1 MSKTERKRIIDYI
14 FRHPDT
20 PEDIRQQF
28 ERWMLAREHDSG
40 IDEILWD
47 IWENHAAPASEE
59 EDRRGLERLR
69 ASLRA
74 SRVRTLPRR
83 VLRYA
88 GMAAAVVLVFL
99 GGYFAATQT
108 LAPEKTVCPE
118 TSRNKRLRHTLSFEK
133 SNQTQIETIMN
144 ELNVLKRICRHLFL
158 AVLLCAVS
166 AATASAQ
173 VPTVTVD
180 AKNVTIKELL
190 QRIEA
195 NSQYTFAYIDADI
208 NPDKRVSVKA
218 VNRSIASIIAEVL
231 PNVNM
236 EVKGLKIVLTAKRG
250 GESQTRP
257 AADAGRTVKGRV
269 TDESGA
275 PVIGATVILKGTT
288 IGTATNAMG
297 EYAIDIRQAD
307 AVLVYSLIGYNKV
320 ELALADNQT
329 QADVTLKSEAI
340 AMDNVVVVGYGVQNK
355 RDVTTAISSI
365 KAEDFAAMPTAD
377 FRDAMAAKMPGVQV
391 LTLGG
396 QPDGNVSIRIRGIQS
411 ATSGNDPLYVI
422 DGVPC
427 DARAF
432 SNLESSDIES
442 LEVLKDASA
451 AAIYG
456 SRGSCGVILITTK
469 RGEGER
475 PVVSYDGQFSVSSV
489 SKTIDML
496 NAYEFAKIFK
506 EARDG
511 AYLFNVPTGSIDDPY
526 EDRPQTYHRVDP
538 LITAYL
544 QDKTGTMTDTDWQ
557 DAIFRTAYSTKHSV
571 SVSGRTKTLGYYIG
585 ANYLYR
591 EGTIIGSDFERYSLR
606 ANIDGKRNRLKY
618 GVSFSPSYSKTNY
631 ISSDTQYGD
640 DGVIA
645 SALMAPPVFP
655 VYNTDGSY
663 NWDMNGFLRVNSWD
677 TQTNEVLNPV
687 ALALEIDDVREK
699 INILGNAYVSYEFIK
714 GLEYKFTAGG
724 DYYSYIRN
732 YYRPSYIPLRGHKYY
747 DDLSAPKAQN
757 NMNSYFHWTI
767 SNQLSFNRTFGDHS
781 VNAVAV
787 YEAEKQGIQT
797 SQIVGTGTAGDD
809 KIRTTKGKTIDLTE
823 TYNNKYAYTFAS
835 WLVRAQYSYKGRYMV
850 SASIRG
856 DGSSRFAPNTRWGY
870 FPAASV
876 GWRMSDES
884 FLRDV
889 KWVDDL
895 KIRASVGQ
903 TGNAQIGNSEYLA
916 LYGSTNI
923 DLGNGLTS
931 QVYPTQIANNDL
943 GWEKNTQYNVGLDV
957 SLWRGTLGFTA
968 DYYYSKTTDML
979 FDVPV
984 SSVSGL
990 TSSNV
995 NIGSMQNKGIELALT
1010 SRRSFGDFSYA
1021 FAANWSL
1028 NRNKVL
1034 SLGDENADII
1044 KESSYAGGY
1053 YLTRVGQPVGCYY
1066 LLVQDGIFHNQEEL
1080 DSYPHFDTTTIGDFR
1095 FVDANGNGILEK
1107 DADRV
1112 IVGNYMP
1119 DFYYGFSVNL
1129 SYKGFDLAAN
1139 FQGVYG
1145 NEILNLERRYLL
1157 NMEASSNMMKE
1168 SLQRYPYGELNRATR
1183 KSSGNNGACTSTFHL
1198 EDGSYLRLQN
1208 LSLGYTFPDR
1218 WTRKAGI
1225 SKLRIYVQGTNL
1237 FTWTDYSGYNPEVN
1251 KRSTDALRPGED
1263 YCSYPLSRTFSVGV
1277 NFNL

>member
-1 MSKTERKRIIDYI
+1 
-14 FRHPDT
+14 
-20 PEDIRQQF
+20 
-28 ERWMLAREHDSG
+28 
-40 IDEILWD
+40 
-47 IWENHAAPASEE
+47 
-59 EDRRGLERLR
+59 
-69 ASLRA
+69 
-74 SRVRTLPRR
+74 
-83 VLRYA
+83 
-88 GMAAAVVLVFL
+88 
-99 GGYFAATQT
+99 
-108 LAPEKTVCPE
+108 
-118 TSRNKRLRHTLSFEK
+118 
-133 SNQTQIETIMN
+133 MN
-144 ELNVLKRICRHLFL
+144 EHNVLKRISRYLSAL
-158 AVLLCAVS
+158 ILCVTVTIT
-166 AATASAQ
+166 ATAQ
-173 VPTVTVD
+173 TPTVTVN
-180 AKNVTIKELL
+180 AKNVSIKELL

-195 NSQYTFAYIDADI
+195 NSQYTFAYVDAEIDT
-208 NPDKRVSVKA
+208 DKIVSVSA
-218 VNRSIASIIAEVL
+218 TNRSIASILEEIL
-231 PNVNM
+231 PDVKM
-236 EVKGLKIVLTAKRG
+236 EVKGLKIVLTRARG
-250 GESQTRP
+250 GVRQP
-257 AADAGRTVKGRV
+257 AIVSRTVKGVV
-269 TDESGA
+269 TDENGN
-275 PVIGATVILKGTT
+275 PIVGATVVLKGST
-288 IGTATNAMG
+288 IGAATNLNG
-297 EYAIDIRQAD
+297 EYTIDIQQNNAT
-307 AVLVYSLIGYNKV
+307 LVFSLIGYNRV
-320 ELALADNQT
+320 EVALSDSQTLAN
-329 QADVTLKSEAI
+329 VTLKAEAI
-340 AMDNVVVVGYGVQNK
+340 AMDDIVVVGYGVQNK
-355 RDVTTAISSI
+355 RDVTTSIASI
-365 KAEDFAAMPTAD
+365 KSEDFANMPTSD

-391 LTLGG
+391 LQLGG
-396 QPDGNVSIRIRGIQS
+396 QPDGNVTIRIRGIQS
-411 ATSGNDPLYVI
+411 ATAGNDPLYVI

-432 SNLESSDIES
+432 ANLESNDIES

-456 SRGSCGVILITTK
+456 SRGSCGVVLITTK
-469 RGEGER
+469 RGQSER
-475 PVVSYDGQFSVSSV
+475 PVVSYDGQFSVSNV
-489 SKTIDML
+489 AKKIEML
-496 NAYEFAKIFK
+496 DAYEFAQIVK

-544 QDKTGTMTDTDWQ
+544 QDKTGTLTDTDWQ
-557 DAIFRTAYSTKHSV
+557 DAIFRSAYSTKHSV
-571 SVSGRTKTLGYYIG
+571 SVSGRTNTLGYYIG
-585 ANYLYR
+585 GNYLYR

-631 ISSDTQYGD
+631 IASDTQYGN

-655 VYNTDGSY
+655 VYNDDGSY
-663 NWDMNGFLRVNSWD
+663 NWDMNGFLRINTWD
-677 TQTNEVLNPV
+677 TQVNEVLNPV

-699 INILGNAYVSYEFIK
+699 INVLGNAYVAYEFVK

-732 YYRPSYIPLRGHKYY
+732 YYRPSYIPLRGNKYY
-747 DDLSAPKAQN
+747 DSLSDPKAQN
-757 NMNSYFHWTI
+757 NMNSYFHWTL
-767 SNQLSFNRTFGDHS
+767 SNQLSYNRTFGEHS
-781 VNAVAV
+781 INAIAV
-787 YEAEKQGIQT
+787 YEAEKQSIQT
-797 SQIVGTGTAGDD
+797 SQIVGIGTAGDD
-809 KIRTTKGKTIDLTE
+809 KIRTTKGKTIDLDN

-835 WLVRAQYSYKGRYMV
+835 WLVRAQYSYKGRYMI

-870 FPAASV
+870 FPAVSV
-876 GWRMSDES
+876 GWRISDES
-884 FLRDV
+884 FLRNAR
-889 KWVDDL
+889 WIDDL
-895 KIRASVGQ
+895 KFRASVGQ

-916 LYGSTNI
+916 LYGTSTI
-923 DLGNGLTS
+923 DLGNGIS
-931 QVYPTQIANNDL
+931 SVVYPSQIANNDL
-943 GWEKNTQYNVGLDV
+943 GWEKNTQYNLGLDFN
-957 SLWRGTLGFTA
+957 LWKGALGLNV
-968 DYYYSKTTDML
+968 DYYYSKTTNML

-995 NIGSMQNKGIELALT
+995 NIGSMQNTGVELALT

-1021 FAANWSL
+1021 LAANWSL

-1053 YLTRVGQPVGCYY
+1053 YITRVGQPVGCYY
-1066 LLVQDGIFHNQEEL
+1066 LMVQDGIFHNQEEL
-1080 DSYPHFDTTTIGDFR
+1080 DSYPHFDTTTVGDFR

-1168 SLQRYPYGELNRATR
+1168 SLQRYPYGNLNRATR
-1183 KSSGNNGACTSTFHL
+1183 KSSGNNGACTSTFHI

-1218 WTRKAGI
+1218 WTHKAGI
-1225 SKLRIYVQGTNL
+1225 SKLRIYIQGTNL
-1237 FTWTDYSGYNPEVN
+1237 FTWTEYSGYNPEVSN
-1251 KRSTDALRPGED
+1251 HASDALRPGED
-1263 YCSYPLSRTFSVGV
+1263 YCSYPLSRTFSVGI

>member
-1 MSKTERKRIIDYI
+1 MNEPNFYLKAM
-14 FRHPDT
+14 
-20 PEDIRQQF
+20 
-28 ERWMLAREHDSG
+28 W
-40 IDEILWD
+40 
-47 IWENHAAPASEE
+47 
-59 EDRRGLERLR
+59 RGLLADVLCVCFVIPAR
-69 ASLRA
+69 AQTP
-74 SRVRTLPRR
+74 VVTL
-83 VLRYA
+83 
-88 GMAAAVVLVFL
+88 
-99 GGYFAATQT
+99 
-108 LAPEKTVCPE
+108 
-118 TSRNKRLRHTLSFEK
+118 
-133 SNQTQIETIMN
+133 
-144 ELNVLKRICRHLFL
+144 
-158 AVLLCAVS
+158 
-166 AATASAQ
+166 
-173 VPTVTVD
+173 D
-180 AKNVTIKELL
+180 ARNVTIKELL

-195 NSQYTFAYIDADI
+195 VSPYTFAYVNAEIDT
-208 NPDKRVSVKA
+208 PPHRKVTVKA
-218 VNRSIASIIAEVL
+218 ENRSIESILAEVL
-231 PNVNM
+231 PDVSV
-236 EVKGLKIVLTAKRG
+236 EIKGRKIILTAKPKETPR
-250 GESQTRP
+250 
-257 AADAGRTVKGRV
+257 AAVDAARTVKGCV
-269 TDESGA
+269 TDENGA

-288 IGTATNAMG
+288 TGTATGLNG
-297 EYAIDIRQAD
+297 EYALSIRRKN
-307 AVLVYSLIGYNKV
+307 AVLEVSLIGYNKV
-320 ELALADNQT
+320 SVALSDTQT
-329 QADVTLKSEAI
+329 EADVQLVSEAI
-340 AMDNVVVVGYGVQNK
+340 AVDNVVVVGYGVQNK
-355 RDVTTAISSI
+355 RDVTTSIASI
-365 KAEDFAAMPTAD
+365 KAEDFKGLATTD

-475 PVVSYDGQFSVSSV
+475 PVVSYDGQFSVSNV

-526 EDRPQTYHRVDP
+526 EDRPQVYHRVDP

-631 ISSDTQYGD
+631 ISSDTQYGS

-655 VYNTDGSY
+655 VYNADGSY
-663 NWDMNGFLRVNSWD
+663 NWDVNGFLRTNSWD

-687 ALALEIDDVREK
+687 ALALEIDDVRERL
-699 INILGNAYVSYEFIK
+699 NMQGSVYASYEFID
-714 GLEYKFTAGG
+714 GLEYKITAGG
-724 DYYSYIRN
+724 DYYNYSRN
-732 YYRPSYIPLRGHKYY
+732 YYRPSYIPLKN
-747 DDLSAPKAQN
+747 KAN
-757 NMNSYFHWTI
+757 YKDPSNPTAKSITNSYFHWTL
-767 SNQLSFNRTFGDHS
+767 SNQLSFSRRFGDHS
-781 VNAVAV
+781 LNAVAV
-787 YEAEKQGIQT
+787 WEAEKEHVKT
-797 SQIVGTGTAGDD
+797 SQIVGTGVKGDD
-809 KIRTTKGKTIDLTE
+809 KIRTTKGKTIDPAE
-823 TYNNKYAYTFAS
+823 TYNNEYAYTFAS

-876 GWRMSDES
+876 GWRVSDES

-889 KWVDDL
+889 KWLDDL
-895 KIRASVGQ
+895 KLRLSVGV
-903 TGNAQIGNSEYLA
+903 TGNAQIGNSEYLQ

-923 DLGNGLTS
+923 DLGNGLRP
-931 QVYPTQIANNDL
+931 QVYPSQIANPDL
-943 GWEKNTQYNVGLDV
+943 GWERNTQYDVGLDL
-957 SLWRGTLGFTA
+957 SFWKGTLGLTA

-990 TSSNV
+990 TSSNM
-995 NIGSMQNKGIELALT
+995 NIGSMENQGVELGLT
-1010 SRRSFGDFSYA
+1010 SRRRFGDFSYS
-1021 FAANWSL
+1021 FSANWSL

-1034 SLGDENADII
+1034 SLGEGNADII
-1044 KESSYAGGY
+1044 KEASFDGAY
-1053 YLTRVGQPVGCYY
+1053 YITRVGQPVGCYY
-1066 LLVQDGIFHNQEEL
+1066 LLVQDGIFHNKEEL
-1080 DSYPHFDTTTIGDFR
+1080 NSYPHFSTTQVGDFR
-1095 FVDANGNGILEK
+1095 FVDANGNGILEE

-1145 NEILNLERRYLL
+1145 NEILNLERRYLMSNSMSQ
-1157 NMEASSNMMKE
+1157 NMTRDA
-1168 SLQRYPYGELNRATR
+1168 LQRFPYGEMNRPNR
-1183 KSSGNNGACTSTFHL
+1183 KLTGNTAACTSTFHV

-1208 LSLGYTFPDR
+1208 LSLGYTFPDK

-1225 SKLRIYVQGTNL
+1225 SKLRVYVQGSNL
-1237 FTWTDYSGYNPEVN
+1237 FTWTDYSGYNPEVSN
-1251 KRSTDALRPGED
+1251 HASDALRPGED
-1263 YCSYPLSRTFSVGV
+1263 YCSYPLARTFSVGI

>member
-1 MSKTERKRIIDYI
+1 
-14 FRHPDT
+14 
-20 PEDIRQQF
+20 
-28 ERWMLAREHDSG
+28 
-40 IDEILWD
+40 
-47 IWENHAAPASEE
+47 
-59 EDRRGLERLR
+59 
-69 ASLRA
+69 
-74 SRVRTLPRR
+74 
-83 VLRYA
+83 
-88 GMAAAVVLVFL
+88 
-99 GGYFAATQT
+99 
-108 LAPEKTVCPE
+108 
-118 TSRNKRLRHTLSFEK
+118 
-133 SNQTQIETIMN
+133 MN
-144 ELNVLKRICRHLFL
+144 EPNVLKRICRCLCT
-158 AVLLCAVS
+158 VIILCAVS
-166 AATASAQ
+166 VVPASAQ
-173 VPTVTVD
+173 APNVTLEAKDVTV
-180 AKNVTIKELL
+180 KELL
-190 QRIEA
+190 RLIEA
-195 NSQYTFAYIDADI
+195 NSPYTFAYADADI
-208 NPDKRVSVKA
+208 TPGKRVSVKA
-218 VNRSIASIIAEVL
+218 DNRSIESIIAEVL
-231 PNVNM
+231 PEVNV
-236 EVKGLKIVLTAKRG
+236 EIKGLKILLTTRSG
-250 GESQTRP
+250 GGKP
-257 AADAGRTVKGRV
+257 AARNAGASRTITGRI
-269 TDESGA
+269 TDDEGA
-275 PVIGATVILKGTT
+275 PVVGATVILKGTT
-288 IGTATNAMG
+288 TGTASGLDGN
-297 EYAIDIRQAD
+297 YSLNIRQSN
-307 AVLVYSLIGYNKV
+307 AVLEISLIGYNKV

-329 QADVTLKSEAI
+329 QADVRLTADAI

-365 KAEDFAAMPTAD
+365 KAEDFADMPTAD

-391 LTLGG
+391 LQLGG
-396 QPDGNVSIRIRGIQS
+396 QPEGNVSVRIRGIQS

-422 DGVPC
+422 DGIPC

-432 SNLESSDIES
+432 ANLDGSDIES

-469 RGEGER
+469 RGQSEH
-475 PVVSYDGQFSVSSV
+475 PVVSYDGQFSVSNV
-489 SKTIDML
+489 TKTMDML
-496 NAYEFAKIFK
+496 DAYEFAQIFK

-526 EDRPQTYHRVDP
+526 ESRPQTYHRVDP

-544 QDKTGTMTDTDWQ
+544 QDKTGTMVNTDWQ
-557 DAIFRTAYSTKHSV
+557 DAIFRTAYSTKHSL
-571 SVSGRTKTLGYYIG
+571 SISGRTKSINYFVG

-591 EGTIIGSDFERYSLR
+591 EGTIIGSDFERYGLR
-606 ANIDGKRNRLKY
+606 VNLDGKRNRLKY
-618 GVSFSPSYSKTNY
+618 GVSFSPSYSKSNY
-631 ISSDTQYGD
+631 VDADAQYGG

-655 VYNTDGSY
+655 VYNSDGSY
-663 NWDMNGFLRVNSWD
+663 NWDMNGFLRINTWD

-687 ALALEIDDVREK
+687 ALALEIDDIREK
-699 INILGNAYVSYEFIK
+699 LNILGNVFASYEFIK
-714 GLEYKFTAGG
+714 GLEYKITAGG

-732 YYRPSYIPLRGHKYY
+732 YYRPSSLPLRGYKYL
-747 DDLSAPKAQN
+747 DAQSTPQANYYN
-757 NMNSYFHWTI
+757 NNYFHWTL
-767 SNQLSFNRTFGDHS
+767 SNQLSFNRSFGDHTI
-781 VNAVAV
+781 NAVAV
-787 YEAEKQGIQT
+787 YEAEKYTTQT
-797 SQIVGTGTAGDD
+797 AQIVSTGTIGDD
-809 KIRTTKGKTIDLTE
+809 KIRSTKGKTIDQDN

-835 WLVRAQYSYKGRYMV
+835 WLLRAQYSYKGRYMASV
-850 SASIRG
+850 SIRG

-870 FPAASV
+870 FPAVSI
-876 GWRMSDES
+876 GWRISDEN
-884 FLRDV
+884 FMRGI
-889 KWVDDL
+889 KWIDDM
-895 KIRASVGQ
+895 KFRASVGQ

-916 LYGSTNI
+916 LYGTTNI

-931 QVYPTQIANNDL
+931 QVYPKQIANNDL
-943 GWEKNTQYNVGLDV
+943 GWEKNTQYNVGVDI
-957 SLWRGTLGFTA
+957 SLWRGLLGLNA
-968 DYYYSKTTDML
+968 DFYYSKTTDML

>member
-1 MSKTERKRIIDYI
+1 
-14 FRHPDT
+14 
-20 PEDIRQQF
+20 
-28 ERWMLAREHDSG
+28 
-40 IDEILWD
+40 
-47 IWENHAAPASEE
+47 
-59 EDRRGLERLR
+59 
-69 ASLRA
+69 
-74 SRVRTLPRR
+74 
-83 VLRYA
+83 
-88 GMAAAVVLVFL
+88 
-99 GGYFAATQT
+99 
-108 LAPEKTVCPE
+108 
-118 TSRNKRLRHTLSFEK
+118 
-133 SNQTQIETIMN
+133 MN

-288 IGTATNAMG
+288 VGTATNATG

-320 ELALADNQT
+320 EVALSEGQT

-365 KAEDFAAMPTAD
+365 KAEDFADMPTAD

>member
-1 MSKTERKRIIDYI
+1 
-14 FRHPDT
+14 
-20 PEDIRQQF
+20 
-28 ERWMLAREHDSG
+28 
-40 IDEILWD
+40 
-47 IWENHAAPASEE
+47 
-59 EDRRGLERLR
+59 
-69 ASLRA
+69 
-74 SRVRTLPRR
+74 
-83 VLRYA
+83 
-88 GMAAAVVLVFL
+88 
-99 GGYFAATQT
+99 
-108 LAPEKTVCPE
+108 
-118 TSRNKRLRHTLSFEK
+118 
-133 SNQTQIETIMN
+133 
-144 ELNVLKRICRHLFL
+144 
-158 AVLLCAVS
+158 
-166 AATASAQ
+166 
-173 VPTVTVD
+173 
-180 AKNVTIKELL
+180 
-190 QRIEA
+190 
-195 NSQYTFAYIDADI
+195 
-208 NPDKRVSVKA
+208 
-218 VNRSIASIIAEVL
+218 
-231 PNVNM
+231 
-236 EVKGLKIVLTAKRG
+236 
-250 GESQTRP
+250 
-257 AADAGRTVKGRV
+257 
-269 TDESGA
+269 
-275 PVIGATVILKGTT
+275 
-288 IGTATNAMG
+288 
-297 EYAIDIRQAD
+297 
-307 AVLVYSLIGYNKV
+307 
-320 ELALADNQT
+320 
-329 QADVTLKSEAI
+329 
-340 AMDNVVVVGYGVQNK
+340 
-355 RDVTTAISSI
+355 
-365 KAEDFAAMPTAD
+365 
-377 FRDAMAAKMPGVQV
+377 
-391 LTLGG
+391 
-396 QPDGNVSIRIRGIQS
+396 
-411 ATSGNDPLYVI
+411 
-422 DGVPC
+422 
-427 DARAF
+427 
-432 SNLESSDIES
+432 
-442 LEVLKDASA
+442 
-451 AAIYG
+451 
-456 SRGSCGVILITTK
+456 
-469 RGEGER
+469 
-475 PVVSYDGQFSVSSV
+475 
-489 SKTIDML
+489 ML
-496 NAYEFAKIFK
+496 NAYEFATIFK

-526 EDRPQTYHRVDP
+526 EDRPQVYHRVDP

-631 ISSDTQYGD
+631 ISSDTQYGS

-655 VYNTDGSY
+655 VYNADGSY
-663 NWDMNGFLRVNSWD
+663 NWDVNGFLRTNSWD

-732 YYRPSYIPLRGHKYY
+732 YYRPSYIPLRGLKYL
-747 DDLSAPKAQN
+747 DAPSDPKAQN
-757 NMNSYFHWTI
+757 NMQSYFHWTI

-787 YEAEKQGIQT
+787 YEAEKQTIQT

-809 KIRTTKGKTIDLTE
+809 KIRTTKGKTIDLE
-823 TYNNKYAYTFAS
+823 NTYNNKYAYTFAS

-876 GWRMSDES
+876 GWRVSDES
-884 FLRDV
+884 FLRNV
-889 KWVDDL
+889 KWLDDL
-895 KIRASVGQ
+895 KVRASVGQ

-916 LYGSTNI
+916 LYGMTNV

-931 QVYPTQIANNDL
+931 QVYPSQIANNDL
-943 GWEKNTQYNVGLDV
+943 GWEKNTQYNIGLDV

-984 SSVSGL
+984 SSVSGF

-995 NIGSMQNKGIELALT
+995 NIGSMQNRGVELAVT

-1080 DSYPHFDTTTIGDFR
+1080 DSYPHFDTTTVGDFR

-1225 SKLRIYVQGTNL
+1225 SKLRIYVQGSNL

>member
-1 MSKTERKRIIDYI
+1 
-14 FRHPDT
+14 
-20 PEDIRQQF
+20 
-28 ERWMLAREHDSG
+28 
-40 IDEILWD
+40 
-47 IWENHAAPASEE
+47 
-59 EDRRGLERLR
+59 
-69 ASLRA
+69 
-74 SRVRTLPRR
+74 
-83 VLRYA
+83 
-88 GMAAAVVLVFL
+88 
-99 GGYFAATQT
+99 
-108 LAPEKTVCPE
+108 
-118 TSRNKRLRHTLSFEK
+118 
-133 SNQTQIETIMN
+133 MN
-144 ELNVLKRICRHLFL
+144 EPNVLKRICRCLCT
-158 AVLLCAVS
+158 VIILCAVS
-166 AATASAQ
+166 VVPASAQ
-173 VPTVTVD
+173 APNVTLE
-180 AKNVTIKELL
+180 AKNVTVKELL
-190 QRIEA
+190 RLIEA
-195 NSQYTFAYIDADI
+195 NSPYTFAYADADI
-208 NPDKRVSVKA
+208 TPGKRVSVKA
-218 VNRSIASIIAEVL
+218 DNRSIESIIAEVL
-231 PNVNM
+231 PEVNV
-236 EVKGLKIVLTAKRG
+236 EIKGLKILLTTRSG
-250 GESQTRP
+250 GGKP
-257 AADAGRTVKGRV
+257 AARNAGASRTITGRI
-269 TDESGA
+269 TDDEGA
-275 PVIGATVILKGTT
+275 PVVGATVILKGTT
-288 IGTATNAMG
+288 TGTASGLDGN
-297 EYAIDIRQAD
+297 YSLNIRQSN
-307 AVLVYSLIGYNKV
+307 AVLEISLIGYNKV

-329 QADVTLKSEAI
+329 QADVRLTADAI

-365 KAEDFAAMPTAD
+365 KAEDFADMPTAD

-391 LTLGG
+391 LQLGG
-396 QPDGNVSIRIRGIQS
+396 QPEGNVSVRIRGIQS

-422 DGVPC
+422 DGIPC

-432 SNLESSDIES
+432 ANLDGSDIES

-469 RGEGER
+469 RGQSEH
-475 PVVSYDGQFSVSSV
+475 PVVSYDGQFSVSNV
-489 SKTIDML
+489 TKTMDML
-496 NAYEFAKIFK
+496 DAYEFAQIFK

-526 EDRPQTYHRVDP
+526 ESRPQTYHRVDP

-544 QDKTGTMTDTDWQ
+544 QDKTGTMVNTDWQ
-557 DAIFRTAYSTKHSV
+557 DAIFRTAYSTKHSL
-571 SVSGRTKTLGYYIG
+571 SISGRTKSINYFVG

-591 EGTIIGSDFERYSLR
+591 EGTIIGSDFERYGLR
-606 ANIDGKRNRLKY
+606 VNLDGKRNRLKY
-618 GVSFSPSYSKTNY
+618 GVSFSPSYSKSNY
-631 ISSDTQYGD
+631 VDADAQYGG

-655 VYNTDGSY
+655 VYNSDGSY
-663 NWDMNGFLRVNSWD
+663 NWDMNGFLRINTWD

-687 ALALEIDDVREK
+687 ALALEIDDIREK
-699 INILGNAYVSYEFIK
+699 LNILGNVFASYEFIK
-714 GLEYKFTAGG
+714 GLEYKITAGG